1 MDENIHTYRQV
12 FPVGHSQEPDKK
24 ITPEKKAAVGDN
36 LSRRQHCQ
44 TTALKTRLT

>member
-24 ITPEKKAAVGDN
+24 ITPDKKKLPSG
-36 LSRRQHCQ
+36 
-44 TTALKTRLT
+44 TTFPDGNIVKLLH